1 METATLEHI
10 HNDLEFIKQKIS
22 ILEVDIK
29 VIKEEV
35 ELEVRPEY
43 LRKLAK
49 IEKGKGKIFTRKEDF
64 LHFLEHE
71 L

>member
-1 METATLEHI
+1 MEAVTLTNI
-10 HNDLEFIKQKIS
+10 HDDLEFIKQKIS
-22 ILEVDIK
+22 VLERDIK

-43 LRKLAK
+43 LQKLAK
-49 IEKGKGKIFTRKEDF
+49 IEKKKGKLFTRKEDF